1 MMPIKDNQD
10 VACFLVTK
18 HSWKGK
24 YKRVFS
30 IGSMGITTYNPG
42 NLEVTNKWAYSDF
55 ISLQPTNKSQTGLY
69 EFSIT
74 MRKERKVDTMRFSS
88 EYRLQLLT
96 EALKFRNQFAE
107 KPKEI
112 LRYQAYKHHWSDT
125 RLPVVL
131 EVTPFSLDQL
141 DPATNMLLASYCY
154 KDFEGL
160 ATMKDYPGGFVIVC
174 GGFGRL
180 HLFASHQIEEIK
192 KKMLE
197 SALNNLG
204 INIKVLK
211 EQIIL
216 DDFLTQRLGKFSG
229 DEHITSVSEFTVHK
243 LSSRHPDPQRRTLCL
258 SDTCLVERDPQTYSI
273 CTLRPLSDIFTLV
286 RDNSNPQL
294 FTIQY
299 LNGQMRSY
307 TTTDRDSLLASL
319 LDGVRASGN
328 RDVHVKMYPISRGK
342 RLGPLNLPVD
352 EEVETSHVKFLQQP
366 PGNKSFS
373 EMLERFNANAPYNG
387 LHYSTSQDDNKPL
400 DWTVTTLQLQVH
412 RVTNDYLQGLFTENK
427 DKVILGALN
436 ALVSKELET
445 NSEVEAQFHA
455 LRRLV
460 ASKVGFTAFTTLPG
474 FREAIG
480 NKVVKALK
488 RQDCGVTQAAMDC
501 ICALMQPMHEDCDL
515 RQEQLN
521 KSSLLSSTKFLDSL
535 LDMWISHVNHG
546 TGALVVSAM
555 LDFLTFALCV
565 PYSETTDGKHFDNLL
580 EMVAARGRSL
590 FRLFQHPSLAVV
602 KGAGL
607 VMRAIIEEG
616 APEIAA
622 KMQELALAEG
632 ALPRHLLNSLFTLGS
647 DGRLLTH
654 RQLCRHLVGLWVTG
668 HPTAMGL
675 LKRIM
680 PVGLLNYLDSEEKVP
695 DSFLEEERLNNRDN
709 LKIAIDHASKNRKS
723 PQWIAIERQMRVLE
737 RHVENALQH
746 WGARVGIERREKI
759 KERPIVLRKRR
770 ERIKSEANWKL
781 FYYKFNQ
788 DHALPNLIWN
798 HKTREELRTAL
809 ENEIRAFS
817 SDKDLSGGT
826 LIAWNHREFEVQYH
840 SLSDE
845 VKIGDYYLRLLLEKE
860 DSPDSPIRKS
870 YEFFNDLYHRFLL
883 TTKIEMKCLCL
894 QAMTIVYGRYFE
906 DIGPFS
912 DTKYIVGMLERC
924 SDRMERD
931 RLVMFINKLI
941 LHRRNVKDIMDQN
954 GVRTLV
960 DLLTL
965 AHLHTSRAVVPTQ
978 TNVIEAGPDQERVM
992 EKEWYYNDGD
1002 QRKGPICITELK
1014 KLYAA
1019 GKINNK
1025 TKVWAQGLDGWRMVM
1040 QVPQLKWTLVAKG
1053 SPVINESELAT
1064 LVLNILIKMCE
1075 YFPSRDADDAIIRPL
1090 PRVKRLLSDPQCM
1103 PHVVQLLLTFDP
1115 VLVERVSTLLCEVM
1129 KDNPDVSKI
1138 YLTGIFFFILMY
1150 TGSNVLP
1157 VARFLQLTHTK
1168 QAFRGDE
1175 NTASDIMQ
1183 RSILGQ
1189 LLPDAM
1195 VSYLENHG
1203 AEKFA
1208 QIFLGDFDTPE
1219 AIWNAEMR
1227 RMLIE
1232 KVAAHIAD
1240 FSPRLR
1246 SHTLARYQYIPIPA
1260 IRYPQ
1265 LENELFCQIFYLRH
1279 LCDTNKFPQWP
1290 IPDPVR
1296 LLKDV
1301 LDAWK
1306 KEVEKKPPVMTVDDA
1321 YRVLG
1326 LAGGKQHNEATVR
1339 KSYYK
1344 LAQMYH
1350 PDKNPDGRDKFEA
1363 VNQAYEF
1370 LCSRS
1375 CWTADGPNPDNIV
1388 LILRTQSIL
1397 FHRYADELQPYKY
1410 AGYPQLIKTIK
1421 FETND
1426 DQLFSKS
1433 APLLAAASELAY
1445 HTVHCSALNAEEL
1458 RREGGLEVMLEAYSR
1473 CVSVLNN
1480 SSKPN
1485 DVAVQVC
1492 THITRCFA
1500 VAGLFRGCREKMV
1513 ELPQLVRD
1521 LCRLLYFKHLTKL
1534 CSVATECVSSLAT
1547 DSVLQ
1552 MQLLQSGALWHL
1564 LLFMFNYDYTLEEGG
1579 VKRSQDENRQ
1589 EVANNLAKLAVRA
1602 CARLGG
1608 YMTGDNETPV
1618 NPVTVAALE
1627 STLTLY
1633 LARQLGKEKP
1643 EEILKIL
1650 NSNCSNP
1657 YLIWDNGTRA
1667 ELNEYLE
1674 SKRQERLSGNGDFE
1688 HDFTE
1693 FKYTAHSNELI
1704 IGEIFVKIY
1713 NEQPTFPIENPK
1725 GFTIDLLDFLSKSA
1739 AYLASVGSVA
1749 LLKKD
1754 QEKLRHIVI
1763 SLDALKNVIKNNPG
1777 VEMQCIGH
1785 FKLLFGLLSCN
1796 SFKPIQKGALEVI
1809 NNVTKNQECVNDI
1822 AANEVV
1828 VHLLLCLHSL
1838 TECQLLTLETLYALM
1853 STTKIVKDALTK
1865 GAVVY
1870 ILDLFC
1876 NSNNTQIREA
1886 AADLLAK
1893 MSSDKLAGP
1902 KVKLDL
1908 SKFLPRL
1915 FSEAIRD
1922 APKQCVHM
1930 FESRHENP
1938 ELIWDDDSKNRVSR
1952 IVSEMKEEHYA
1963 AQRVNPNTNL
1973 KLPEMQTNI
1982 DIGSNEPVVAGVYLR
1997 LFIASPTWALRKP
2010 KEFLSELMD
2019 TTLILMSKEK
2029 TDTDLL
2035 ELAAQALVC
2044 LLQAQPALADQVPS
2058 LGHIPKLCRQM
2069 SVPNS
2074 QPAVYKAAILILHQ
2088 LAASE
2093 ICITSICQTECISP
2107 LKYAMQSRKDMIAIA
2122 CEALNRLF
2130 STNEDR
2136 LVKQAL
2142 EAQMVPYLL
2151 TLLEGRLDT
2160 IDNPGT
2166 TKAQIVKALKAM
2178 TRSLLLGE
2186 KITAILDKSSVW
2198 AEYKDQMHDLF
2209 ISNTPTAGY
2218 LTAGV
2223 PVSAGYLTAGPSATL
2238 PTGPPP
2244 VDKED
2249 NVINRNDNI

>member
-24 YKRVFS
+24 YKRIFS
-30 IGSMGITTYNPG
+30 IGSMGITTYNPS
-42 NLEVTNKWAYSDF
+42 NLEVTNKWEYADF
-55 ISLQPTNKSQTGLY
+55 ISVQPTNRNQIGLY

-74 MRKERKVDTMRFSS
+74 MRKERKVDTMKFSS
-88 EYRLQLLT
+88 EHRSHLLT
-96 EALKFRNQFAE
+96 EALRFRNQFAE
-107 KPKEI
+107 KPREI
-112 LRYQAYKHHWSDT
+112 LRYPAYKHHWSDT

-131 EVTPFSLDQL
+131 EITPYSLDQL
-141 DPATNMLLASYCY
+141 DPATNVILASYYY
-154 KDFEGL
+154 KDMEGIG
-160 ATMKDYPGGFVIVC
+160 TMRDYTDGFVIVC

-180 HLFASHQIEEIK
+180 HLFASQHIDEIK
-192 KKMLE
+192 RKIVE
-197 SALNNLG
+197 SAQMNLG
-204 INIKVLK
+204 VMIKVLK
-211 EQIIL
+211 ETVPL
-216 DDFLTQRLGKFSG
+216 DEFLVQRFGRFSG

-243 LSSRHPDPQRRTLCL
+243 ISSRHSDPQRRTLCL
-258 SDTCLVERDPQTYSI
+258 SDTCLLERDPQTYNI
-273 CTLRPLSDIFTLV
+273 CTLRPLSDIFALV
-286 RDNSNPQL
+286 RDNANPQL

-307 TTTDRDSLLASL
+307 MATDRDSLLASL

-328 RDVHVKMYPISRGK
+328 RDVHVKMSPIARGK

-352 EEVETSHVKFLQQP
+352 EEVETSHVKFIQQP
-366 PGNKSFS
+366 PGGRTFA
-373 EMLERFNANAPYNG
+373 EILERFNANVPYSG
-387 LHYSTSQDDNKPL
+387 LHYSVTQD
-400 DWTVTTLQLQVH
+400 
-412 RVTNDYLQGLFTENK
+412 GLFTENK
-427 DKVILGALN
+427 DKIILGALSS
-436 ALVSKELET
+436 LVSKELET
-445 NSEVEAQFHA
+445 NAEVEAQFHA

-460 ASKVGFTAFTTLPG
+460 ASKVGFMAFTTLPG
-474 FREAIG
+474 FRESIG

-488 RQDCGVTQAAMDC
+488 RQDCGVAQAAIDC
-501 ICALMQPMHEDCDL
+501 ICALMQAMHDDCDL

-521 KSSLLSSTKFLDSL
+521 KSSLLSSNKFLESL
-535 LDMWISHVNHG
+535 LDMWIGHVNHG

-555 LDFLTFALCV
+555 LDLLTFALCV

-590 FRLFQHPSLAVV
+590 FKLFQHPSLAVV

-607 VMRAIIEEG
+607 IMRAIIEEG
-616 APEIAA
+616 AAEVAA

-632 ALPRHLLNSLFTLGS
+632 ALPRHLLNSLFTVSS

-668 HPTAMGL
+668 YPTAMGL
-675 LKRIM
+675 LKRIL
-680 PVGLLNYLDSEEKVP
+680 PVGLLTYLDSEEKVP

-709 LKIAIDHASKNRKS
+709 LKMAIDHASKHKRG
-723 PQWIAIERQMRVLE
+723 PQWMAIERQMRVVEKHL
-737 RHVENALQH
+737 ENALQH

-759 KERPIVLRKRR
+759 KERQLVLRKRR

-788 DHALPNLIWN
+788 DHSMPNLIWN

-809 ENEIRAFS
+809 ENEIRAFTA
-817 SDKDLSGGT
+817 DKDLSGGT
-826 LIAWNHREFEVQYH
+826 LIAWNHREFEVQYQC
-840 SLSDE
+840 LSDE
-845 VKIGDYYLRLLLEKE
+845 VKIGDYYLRLLLEK
-860 DSPDSPIRKS
+860 DCPDSPIRKS

-883 TTKIEMKCLCL
+883 TTKVEMKCLCL
-894 QAMTIVYGRYFE
+894 QAMTIVYGRYYE

-924 SDRMERD
+924 TDRAERD
-931 RLVMFINKLI
+931 RLVMFIHKLI
-941 LHRRNVKDIMDQN
+941 LHRKNVKDIMDQN
-954 GVRTLV
+954 GVRALV
-960 DLLTL
+960 DILAL

-978 TNVIEAGPDQERVM
+978 TNVIEAGPEQERVM
-992 EKEWYYNDGD
+992 EREWYYNDGD
-1002 QRKGPICITELK
+1002 HRAGPVSLKELK
-1014 KLYAA
+1014 DLYTS
-1019 GKINNK
+1019 GKVNHK
-1025 TKVWAQGLDGWRMVM
+1025 TKVWAQGLDGWRMIS
-1040 QVPQLKWTLVAKG
+1040 QVPQLKWTLVARG
-1053 SPVINESELAT
+1053 TPVVNESDLAT
-1064 LVLNILIKMCE
+1064 LILNILIQMCE
-1075 YFPSRDADDAIIRPL
+1075 YYPSRDADNAVIRPL
-1090 PRVKRLLSDPQCM
+1090 PRVKRLLSDLQCL

-1115 VLVERVSTLLCEVM
+1115 VLVERVATLLCEIM

-1138 YLTGIFFFILMY
+1138 YLTGVFYFILMY

-1157 VARFLQLTHTK
+1157 IARFLQFTHTK
-1168 QAFRGDE
+1168 QAFRGDD
-1175 NTASDIMQ
+1175 NTPPDIMQ
-1183 RSILGQ
+1183 RSILGP

-1208 QIFLGDFDTPE
+1208 QIFLGDYDTPE

-1246 SHTLARYQYIPIPA
+1246 SHTMARYQYIAIPA
-1260 IRYPQ
+1260 VRYPQ
-1265 LENELFCQIFYLRH
+1265 LEKELFCQIFYLRH
-1279 LCDTNKFPQWP
+1279 LCDTVKFPNWP
-1290 IPDPVR
+1290 IPEPVH

-1306 KEVEKKPPVMTVDDA
+1306 KEVEKKPPIMTVDEA

-1326 LAGGKQHNEATVR
+1326 LQTGQQHNEADVR

-1344 LAQMYH
+1344 LAQKYH
-1350 PDKNPDGRDKFEA
+1350 PDKNPEGRDRFEA

-1375 CWTADGPNPDNIV
+1375 CWTTDGPNPDNIV

-1397 FHRYADELQPYKY
+1397 FDRYTEELRPYKY

-1421 FETND
+1421 LETED
-1426 DQLFSKS
+1426 DRLFSKA
-1433 APLLAAASELAY
+1433 APLLSAAAELCY

-1458 RREGGLEVMLEAYSR
+1458 RREGGLEVLLEAYTR
-1473 CVSVLNN
+1473 CVSVLSN
-1480 SSKPN
+1480 SSKSN
-1485 DVAVQVC
+1485 EVAVQVC

-1500 VAGLFRGCREKMV
+1500 VAGKFRGCRDKIV
-1513 ELPQLVRD
+1513 ELPQLIKD
-1521 LCRLLYFKHLTKL
+1521 LCRILHFKHLTKL

-1547 DSVLQ
+1547 DSILQ

-1579 VKRSQDENRQ
+1579 VERSQEENRQ
-1589 EVANNLAKLAVRA
+1589 EVANNLAKLAVKA
-1602 CARLGG
+1602 CAKLGG

-1627 STLTLY
+1627 SLLTPY
-1633 LARQLGKEKP
+1633 LARQLSKDKP
-1643 EEILKIL
+1643 EEILKTL

-1674 SKRQERLSGNGDFE
+1674 GKRQEKLSGSISLE
-1688 HDFTE
+1688 HDFSD
-1693 FKYTAHSNELI
+1693 FKYSAHNDELV
-1704 IGEIFVKIY
+1704 IGEIFVKVY

-1725 GFTIDLLDFLSKSA
+1725 GFTIDLLDFLSKSSE
-1739 AYLASVGSVA
+1739 YLGS
-1749 LLKKD
+1749 LSSMTLSKKD
-1754 QEKLRHIVI
+1754 QERLKAIVM
-1763 SLDALKNVIKNNPG
+1763 SLEALKNVIKNNPG
-1777 VEMQCIGH
+1777 IEMQCIGH
-1785 FKLLFGLLSCN
+1785 FTLIFGLLSCN
-1796 SFKPIQKGALEVI
+1796 NFKPIQRGALEVI
-1809 NNVTKNQECVNDI
+1809 NNVTKNHECVNDI

-1828 VHLLLCLHSL
+1828 VHLLLTLHTL
-1838 TECQLLTLETLYALM
+1838 REHQLLTLETLYALM
-1853 STTKIVKDALTK
+1853 STTRIVKDALAK
-1865 GAVVY
+1865 GAVIY

-1876 NSNNTQIREA
+1876 NSSNIQIREG

-1930 FESRHENP
+1930 FETKHENP
-1938 ELIWDDDSKNRVSR
+1938 ELIWDDDAKGKVSR
-1952 IVSEMKEEHYA
+1952 MVAELKDDYYSL
-1963 AQRVNPNTNL
+1963 QRRNPNGVL
-1973 KLPEMQTNI
+1973 KLPEPPNNI
-1982 DIGSNEPVVAGVYLR
+1982 DVATNEPVVGGVYLR
-1997 LFIASPTWALRKP
+1997 LFVASPAWALRKP
-2010 KEFLSELMD
+2010 KEFLSDLLD
-2019 TTLILMSKEK
+2019 TTLSLMSRDK
-2029 TDTDLL
+2029 TDADML
-2035 ELAAQALVC
+2035 ELTTQALVC

-2058 LGHIPKLCRQM
+2058 LGHIPRLCRQM
-2069 SVPNS
+2069 ATRNS
-2074 QPAVYKAAILILHQ
+2074 QPPVYKAAILILHQ
-2088 LAASE
+2088 LATSE
-2093 ICITSICQTECISP
+2093 ICINSICQTDCISP
-2107 LKYAMQSRKDMIAIA
+2107 LKLAMQSRKDMIAVA
-2122 CEALNRLF
+2122 CETLNRLF

-2136 LVKQAL
+2136 LIKQAL
-2142 EAQMVPYLL
+2142 EAEMVPYLL
-2151 TLLEGRLDT
+2151 NILEGRLDL
-2160 IDNPGT
+2160 IDNPAT

-2178 TRSLLLGE
+2178 TRSILLGE
-2186 KITAILDKSSVW
+2186 RVNSILEKSSVW
-2198 AEYKDQMHDLF
+2198 AEYKDQKHDLF
-2209 ISNTPTAGY
+2209 ISNAPTAGY
-2218 LTAGV
+2218 LTAGI
-2223 PVSAGYLTAGPSATL
+2223 PVSAGYLTAGPSAQI
-2238 PTGPPP
+2238 PSAPPP
-2244 VDKED
+2244 VDRED
-2249 NVINRNDNI
+2249 RLNHRNDHV

>member
-24 YKRVFS
+24 YKRIFS
-30 IGSMGITTYNPG
+30 IGSMGITTYNPS
-42 NLEVTNKWAYSDF
+42 NLEVTNKWEYADF
-55 ISLQPTNKSQTGLY
+55 ISVQPTNRNQIGLY

-74 MRKERKVDTMRFSS
+74 MRKERKVDTMKFSS
-88 EYRLQLLT
+88 EHRSHLLT
-96 EALKFRNQFAE
+96 EALRFRNQFAE
-107 KPKEI
+107 KPREI
-112 LRYQAYKHHWSDT
+112 LRYPAYKHHWSDT

-131 EVTPFSLDQL
+131 EITPYSLDQL
-141 DPATNMLLASYCY
+141 DPATNVILASYYY
-154 KDFEGL
+154 KDMEGIG
-160 ATMKDYPGGFVIVC
+160 TMRDYTDGFVIVC

-180 HLFASHQIEEIK
+180 HLFASQHIDEIK
-192 KKMLE
+192 RKIVE
-197 SALNNLG
+197 SAQMNLG
-204 INIKVLK
+204 VMIKVLK
-211 EQIIL
+211 ETVPL
-216 DDFLTQRLGKFSG
+216 DEFLVQRFGRFSG

-243 LSSRHPDPQRRTLCL
+243 ISSRHSDPQRRTLCL
-258 SDTCLVERDPQTYSI
+258 SDTCLLERDPQTYNI
-273 CTLRPLSDIFTLV
+273 CTLRPLSDIFALV
-286 RDNSNPQL
+286 RDNANPQL

-307 TTTDRDSLLASL
+307 MATDRDSLLASL

-328 RDVHVKMYPISRGK
+328 RDVHVKMSPIARGK

-352 EEVETSHVKFLQQP
+352 EEVETSHVKFIQQP
-366 PGNKSFS
+366 PGGRTFA
-373 EMLERFNANAPYNG
+373 EILERFNANVPYSG
-387 LHYSTSQDDNKPL
+387 LHYSVTQD
-400 DWTVTTLQLQVH
+400 
-412 RVTNDYLQGLFTENK
+412 GLFTENK
-427 DKVILGALN
+427 DKIILGALSS
-436 ALVSKELET
+436 LVSKELET
-445 NSEVEAQFHA
+445 NAEVEAQFHA

-460 ASKVGFTAFTTLPG
+460 ASKVGFMAFTTLPG
-474 FREAIG
+474 FRESIG

-488 RQDCGVTQAAMDC
+488 RQDCGVAQAAIDC
-501 ICALMQPMHEDCDL
+501 ICALMQAMHDDCDL

-521 KSSLLSSTKFLDSL
+521 KSSLLSSNKFLESL
-535 LDMWISHVNHG
+535 LDMWIGHVNHG

-555 LDFLTFALCV
+555 LDLLTFALCV

-590 FRLFQHPSLAVV
+590 FKLFQHPSLAVV

-607 VMRAIIEEG
+607 IMRAIIEEG
-616 APEIAA
+616 AAEVAA

-632 ALPRHLLNSLFTLGS
+632 ALPRHLLNSLFTVSS

-668 HPTAMGL
+668 YPTAMGL
-675 LKRIM
+675 LKRIL
-680 PVGLLNYLDSEEKVP
+680 PVGLLTYLDSEEKVP

-709 LKIAIDHASKNRKS
+709 LKMAIDHASKHKRG
-723 PQWIAIERQMRVLE
+723 PQWMAIERQMRVVEKHL
-737 RHVENALQH
+737 ENALQH

-759 KERPIVLRKRR
+759 KERQLVLRKRR

-788 DHALPNLIWN
+788 DHSMPNLIWN

-809 ENEIRAFS
+809 ENEIRAFTA
-817 SDKDLSGGT
+817 DKDLSGGT
-826 LIAWNHREFEVQYH
+826 LIAWNHREFEVQYQC
-840 SLSDE
+840 LSDE
-845 VKIGDYYLRLLLEKE
+845 VKIGDYYLRLLLEK
-860 DSPDSPIRKS
+860 DCPDSPIRKS

-883 TTKIEMKCLCL
+883 TTKVEMKCLCL
-894 QAMTIVYGRYFE
+894 QAMTIVYGRYYE

-924 SDRMERD
+924 TDRAERD
-931 RLVMFINKLI
+931 RLVMFIHKLI
-941 LHRRNVKDIMDQN
+941 LHRKNVKDIMDQN
-954 GVRTLV
+954 GVRALV
-960 DLLTL
+960 DILAL

-978 TNVIEAGPDQERVM
+978 TNVIEAGPEQERVM
-992 EKEWYYNDGD
+992 EREWYYNDGD
-1002 QRKGPICITELK
+1002 HRAGPVSLKELK
-1014 KLYAA
+1014 DLYTS
-1019 GKINNK
+1019 GKVNHK
-1025 TKVWAQGLDGWRMVM
+1025 TKVWAQGLDGWRMIS
-1040 QVPQLKWTLVAKG
+1040 QVPQLKWTLVARG
-1053 SPVINESELAT
+1053 TPVVNESDLAT
-1064 LVLNILIKMCE
+1064 LILNILIQMCE
-1075 YFPSRDADDAIIRPL
+1075 YYPSRDADNAVIRPL
-1090 PRVKRLLSDPQCM
+1090 PRVKRLLSDLQCL

-1115 VLVERVSTLLCEVM
+1115 VLVERVATLLCEIM

-1138 YLTGIFFFILMY
+1138 YLTGVFYFILMY

-1157 VARFLQLTHTK
+1157 IARFLQFTHTK
-1168 QAFRGDE
+1168 QAFRGDD
-1175 NTASDIMQ
+1175 NTPPDIMQ
-1183 RSILGQ
+1183 RSILGP

-1208 QIFLGDFDTPE
+1208 QIFLGDYDTPE

-1246 SHTLARYQYIPIPA
+1246 SHTMARYQYIAIPA
-1260 IRYPQ
+1260 VRYPQ
-1265 LENELFCQIFYLRH
+1265 LEKELFCQIFYLRH
-1279 LCDTNKFPQWP
+1279 LCDTVKFPNWP
-1290 IPDPVR
+1290 IPEPVH

-1306 KEVEKKPPVMTVDDA
+1306 KEVEKKPPIMTVDEA

-1326 LAGGKQHNEATVR
+1326 LQTGQQHNEADVR

-1344 LAQMYH
+1344 LAQKYH
-1350 PDKNPDGRDKFEA
+1350 PDKNPEGRDRFEA

-1375 CWTADGPNPDNIV
+1375 CWTTDGPNPDNIV

-1397 FHRYADELQPYKY
+1397 FDRYTEELRPYKY

-1421 FETND
+1421 LETED
-1426 DQLFSKS
+1426 DRLFSKA
-1433 APLLAAASELAY
+1433 APLLSAAAELCY

-1458 RREGGLEVMLEAYSR
+1458 RREGGLEVLLEAYTR
-1473 CVSVLNN
+1473 CVSVLSN
-1480 SSKPN
+1480 SSKSN
-1485 DVAVQVC
+1485 EVAVQVC

-1500 VAGLFRGCREKMV
+1500 VAGKFRGCRDKIV
-1513 ELPQLVRD
+1513 ELPQLIKD
-1521 LCRLLYFKHLTKL
+1521 LCRILHFKHLTKL

-1547 DSVLQ
+1547 DSILQ

-1579 VKRSQDENRQ
+1579 VERSQEENRQ
-1589 EVANNLAKLAVRA
+1589 EVANNLAKLAVKA
-1602 CARLGG
+1602 CAKLGG

-1627 STLTLY
+1627 SLLTPY
-1633 LARQLGKEKP
+1633 LARQLSKDKP
-1643 EEILKIL
+1643 EEILKTL

-1674 SKRQERLSGNGDFE
+1674 GKRQEKLSGSISLE
-1688 HDFTE
+1688 HDFSD
-1693 FKYTAHSNELI
+1693 FKYSAHNDELV
-1704 IGEIFVKIY
+1704 IGEIFVKVY

-1725 GFTIDLLDFLSKSA
+1725 GFTIDLLDFLSKSSE
-1739 AYLASVGSVA
+1739 YLGS
-1749 LLKKD
+1749 LSSMTLSKKD
-1754 QEKLRHIVI
+1754 QERLKAIVM
-1763 SLDALKNVIKNNPG
+1763 SLEALKNVIKNNPG
-1777 VEMQCIGH
+1777 IEMQCIGH
-1785 FKLLFGLLSCN
+1785 FTLIFGLLSCN
-1796 SFKPIQKGALEVI
+1796 NFKPIQRGALEVI
-1809 NNVTKNQECVNDI
+1809 NNVTKNHECVNDI

-1828 VHLLLCLHSL
+1828 VHLLLTLHTL
-1838 TECQLLTLETLYALM
+1838 REHQLLTLETLYALM
-1853 STTKIVKDALTK
+1853 STTRIVKDALAK
-1865 GAVVY
+1865 GAVIY

-1876 NSNNTQIREA
+1876 NSSNIQIREG

-1930 FESRHENP
+1930 FETKHENP
-1938 ELIWDDDSKNRVSR
+1938 ELIWDDDAKGKVSR
-1952 IVSEMKEEHYA
+1952 MVAELKDDYYSL
-1963 AQRVNPNTNL
+1963 QRRNPNGVL
-1973 KLPEMQTNI
+1973 KLPEPPNNI
-1982 DIGSNEPVVAGVYLR
+1982 DVATNEPVVGGVYLR
-1997 LFIASPTWALRKP
+1997 LFVASPAWALRKP
-2010 KEFLSELMD
+2010 KEFLSDLLD
-2019 TTLILMSKEK
+2019 TTLSLMSRDK
-2029 TDTDLL
+2029 TDADML
-2035 ELAAQALVC
+2035 ELTTQALVC

-2058 LGHIPKLCRQM
+2058 LGHIPRLCRQM
-2069 SVPNS
+2069 ATRNS
-2074 QPAVYKAAILILHQ
+2074 QPPVYKAAILILHQ
-2088 LAASE
+2088 LATSE
-2093 ICITSICQTECISP
+2093 ICINSICQTDCISP
-2107 LKYAMQSRKDMIAIA
+2107 LKLAMQSRKDMIAVA
-2122 CEALNRLF
+2122 CETLNRLF

-2136 LVKQAL
+2136 LIKQAL
-2142 EAQMVPYLL
+2142 EAEMVPYLL
-2151 TLLEGRLDT
+2151 NILEGRLDL
-2160 IDNPGT
+2160 IDNPAT

-2178 TRSLLLGE
+2178 TRSILLGE
-2186 KITAILDKSSVW
+2186 RVNSILEKSSVW
-2198 AEYKDQMHDLF
+2198 AEYKDQKHDLF
-2209 ISNTPTAGY
+2209 ISNAPTAGY
-2218 LTAGV
+2218 LTGI
-2223 PVSAGYLTAGPSATL
+2223 PVSAGYLTAGPSAQI
-2238 PTGPPP
+2238 PSAPPP
-2244 VDKED
+2244 VDRED
-2249 NVINRNDNI
+2249 RLNHRNDHV

>member
-24 YKRVFS
+24 YKRIFS
-30 IGSMGITTYNPG
+30 IGSMGITTYNPN
-42 NLEVTNKWAYSDF
+42 NLEVTNKWVYADF
-55 ISLQPTNKSQTGLY
+55 ISVQPTNKNQAGSH

-74 MRKERKVDTMRFSS
+74 MRKDRKNDTMKFSS
-88 EYRLQLLT
+88 EHRSHLLT
-96 EALKFRNQFAE
+96 EALRFRNQFAE
-107 KPKEI
+107 KPKEV
-112 LRYQAYKHHWSDT
+112 LRYETYKHHWSDT
-125 RLPVVL
+125 SLPVVL
-131 EVTPFSLDQL
+131 EVTPYSLDQL
-141 DPATNMLLASYCY
+141 DPTTNMVLASYCY

-160 ATMKDYPGGFVIVC
+160 LTMKDYSNGFVIVY

-180 HLFASHQIEEIK
+180 HLFASAQMEEIK
-192 KKMLE
+192 RKILE
-197 SALNNLG
+197 SAFNNLG
-204 INIKVLK
+204 ITIKALK
-211 EQIIL
+211 EPITL
-216 DDFLTQRLGKFSG
+216 DDFVAQRLGKFSG

-243 LSSRHPDPQRRTLCL
+243 HSPRHKDLQRRTLCL
-258 SDTCLVERDPQTYSI
+258 SDTCLLERDPQTYNI
-273 CTLRPLSDIFTLV
+273 CTLRPLADVFALV
-286 RDNSNPQL
+286 RDNANPQL

-299 LNGQMRSY
+299 VNGQMRSY
-307 TTTDRDSLLASL
+307 TATDRDSLLASL

-328 RDVHVKMYPISRGK
+328 RDVHVRMYPIARGK
-342 RLGPLNLPVD
+342 RLGPLSLPVD
-352 EEVETSHVKFLQQP
+352 EEVEISHVKFLQQP
-366 PGNKSFS
+366 PGGRTFD
-373 EMLERFNANAPYNG
+373 EILERFNANVPYSG
-387 LHYSTSQDDNKPL
+387 LHYSVTQD
-400 DWTVTTLQLQVH
+400 
-412 RVTNDYLQGLFTENK
+412 GLFTENK
-427 DKVILGALN
+427 DKIILGALN
-436 ALVSKELET
+436 ALISKDLET

-460 ASKVGFTAFTTLPG
+460 ASKVGFTAFTNLQG
-474 FREAIG
+474 FRETIG
-480 NKVVKALK
+480 NRVVKALK

-501 ICALMQPMHEDCDL
+501 ICALMQPMHDDCDL

-521 KSSLLSSTKFLDSL
+521 KSSLLSNNKFLESL
-535 LDMWISHVNHG
+535 LDMWINHVTHG

-555 LDFLTFALCV
+555 LDMLTFALCV

-580 EMVAARGRSL
+580 EMVANRGRSL
-590 FRLFQHPSLAVV
+590 FKLFQHPSLAVV

-632 ALPRHLLNSLFTLGS
+632 ALPRHLLNSLFTVGS

-695 DSFLEEERLNNRDN
+695 ESFLEEERLNNRDN

-723 PQWIAIERQMRVLE
+723 PQWIAIERQMRVVEKHL
-737 RHVENALQH
+737 ENALQH

-817 SDKDLSGGT
+817 SDKDLAGGT
-826 LIAWNHREFEVQYH
+826 LIAWNHREFEVQYQC
-840 SLSDE
+840 LSDE

-883 TTKIEMKCLCL
+883 TTKVEMKCLCL
-894 QAMTIVYGRYFE
+894 QAMAIVYGRYYE

-912 DTKYIVGMLERC
+912 DTKYIVGMLDRC
-924 SDRMERD
+924 CDRMERD

-954 GVRTLV
+954 GVRALI

-965 AHLHTSRAVVPTQ
+965 AHLHTTRAVVPTQ
-978 TNVIEAGPDQERVM
+978 TNVIEAGPEQERVL

-1002 QRKGPICITELK
+1002 KRQGPISIKDLK
-1014 KLYAA
+1014 NLYAA
-1019 GKINNK
+1019 GKVTYK
-1025 TKVWAQGLDGWRMVM
+1025 TKVWAQGLDGWRMIS

-1053 SPVINESELAT
+1053 TPVINESELAT
-1064 LVLNILIKMCE
+1064 LILNILIKMCE
-1075 YFPSRDADDAIIRPL
+1075 YFPSRDADNAVIRPL
-1090 PRVKRLLSDPQCM
+1090 PRVKRLLSDLQCL
-1103 PHVVQLLLTFDP
+1103 PHIVQLLLTFDP
-1115 VLVERVSTLLCEVM
+1115 VLVERVATLLCEVM
-1129 KDNPDVSKI
+1129 KDNPEVSKI
-1138 YLTGIFFFILMY
+1138 YLTGVFYFILMY

-1157 VARFLQLTHTK
+1157 IARFLQLTHTK
-1168 QAFRGDE
+1168 QAFRGDD
-1175 NTASDIMQ
+1175 NTSSDIMQ

-1227 RMLIE
+1227 RVLIE

-1246 SHTLARYQYIPIPA
+1246 SHMMARYQYIAIPA
-1260 IRYPQ
+1260 VRYPQ
-1265 LENELFCQIFYLRH
+1265 LEKELFCQIFYLRH
-1279 LCDTNKFPQWP
+1279 LCDTVKFPQWP
-1290 IPDPVR
+1290 IPDPVK

-1306 KEVEKKPPVMTVDDA
+1306 KEVEKKPPAMTVDDA
-1321 YRVLG
+1321 YKVLG
-1326 LAGGKQHNEATVR
+1326 LPSGQQHNEANVR

-1350 PDKNPDGRDKFEA
+1350 PDKNAQGRDKFEA

-1375 CWTADGPNPDNIV
+1375 CWTTDGPNPNNIV

-1397 FHRYADELQPYKY
+1397 FHRYMEELRPYKY

-1421 FETND
+1421 LETD
-1426 DQLFSKS
+1426 DEQLFSKS

-1458 RREGGLEVMLEAYSR
+1458 RREGGLDVLLEAYTR

-1480 SSKPN
+1480 SSKPG

-1500 VAGLFRGCREKMV
+1500 VAGAFRGCRDKIV
-1513 ELPQLVRD
+1513 ELPQLVKD
-1521 LCRLLYFKHLTKL
+1521 LCRVLHFKHLTKL
-1534 CSVATECVSSLAT
+1534 CSVATECISSLAT
-1547 DSVLQ
+1547 DSILQ
-1552 MQLLQSGALWHL
+1552 MQLLQSGALWLL

-1579 VKRSQDENRQ
+1579 VERNEEENRQ

-1608 YMTGDNETPV
+1608 YMTGENETPH

-1627 STLTLY
+1627 HLLTPY
-1633 LARQLGKEKP
+1633 LTRQLGKDKP

-1674 SKRQERLSGNGDFE
+1674 SKRQQKYDNNADFE
-1688 HDFTE
+1688 HDCSD
-1693 FKYTAHSNELI
+1693 FKYTAHSGELI
-1704 IGEIFVKIY
+1704 IGEIFIKVY
-1713 NEQPTFPIENPK
+1713 NEQPAFPIENPK
-1725 GFTIDLLDFLSKSA
+1725 GFTIDLLDFLSKSSD
-1739 AYLASVGSVA
+1739 YLASLGSVA
-1749 LLKKD
+1749 LSKKD
-1754 QEKLRHIVI
+1754 QERLRHVVM
-1763 SLDALKNVIKNNPG
+1763 SLEALKNVIKNNPG

-1796 SFKPIQKGALEVI
+1796 SCKSIQSGALQVI
-1809 NNVTKNQECVNDI
+1809 SNVTKNQECVNDI

-1828 VHLLLCLHSL
+1828 VHLLLVLHSL
-1838 TECQLLTLETLYALM
+1838 KEFQLLTLETLCALM
-1853 STTKIVKDALTK
+1853 STTKIVKDALAK
-1865 GAVVY
+1865 GAVIY

-1876 NSNNTQIREA
+1876 NSSNLQVREA
-1886 AADLLAK
+1886 AAELLAK

-1902 KVKLDL
+1902 KVKLVL

-1922 APKQCVHM
+1922 SPKQCVHM
-1930 FESRHENP
+1930 FETKHENP
-1938 ELIWDDDSKNRVSR
+1938 ELIWDDDTKNRVSR
-1952 IVSEMKEEHYA
+1952 MIAELKEEHYTM
-1963 AQRVNPNTNL
+1963 QRRNPNVTL
-1973 KLPEMQTNI
+1973 KLPETPTNI
-1982 DIGSNEPVVAGVYLR
+1982 DAVTNEPVVGGVYLR
-1997 LFIASPTWALRKP
+1997 LFISSPAWALRKP

-2019 TTLILMSKEK
+2019 TILMLMAKDQ
-2029 TDTDLL
+2029 TDSDML
-2035 ELAAQALVC
+2035 ELTTQALVC
-2044 LLQAQPALADQVPS
+2044 LLQAQPSLGDQVPS
-2058 LGHIPKLCRQM
+2058 LGHIPRLCRQM
-2069 SVPNS
+2069 ATQHS
-2074 QPAVYKAAILILHQ
+2074 QPPVYKSAILIMHQ
-2088 LAASE
+2088 LASSE
-2093 ICITSICQTECISP
+2093 ICISSICQTECISP
-2107 LKYAMQSRKDMIAIA
+2107 LKHAMQSRRDMIAVA
-2122 CEALNRLF
+2122 CETLNRLF

-2142 EAQMVPYLL
+2142 EAEMVPYLL
-2151 TLLEGRLDT
+2151 NLLEGRLDL
-2160 IDNPGT
+2160 IDNPGM

-2178 TRSLLLGE
+2178 AKSSLLGE
-2186 KITAILDKSSVW
+2186 KVNAILEKSSVW
-2198 AEYKDQMHDLF
+2198 AEYKDQRHDLF

-2218 LTAGV
+2218 LTAGT
-2223 PVSAGYLTAGPSATL
+2223 PVSAGYLTAGPST
-2238 PTGPPP
+2238 TITSGPPP
-2244 VDKED
+2244 VDKDD
-2249 NVINRNDNI
+2249 NLLNRNDSI

>member
-24 YKRVFS
+24 YKRIFS
-30 IGSMGITTYNPG
+30 IGSLGITTYNPS

-55 ISLQPTNKSQTGLY
+55 IGLQPTNKNQGGLY

-74 MRKERKVDTMRFSS
+74 MRKEKKSESMRFSS
-88 EYRLQLLT
+88 EHRAELLT

-107 KPKEI
+107 KPREI

-131 EVTPFSLDQL
+131 EVTPYSLDQL

-180 HLFASHQIEEIK
+180 HLFASQQIEEIK

-197 SALNNLG
+197 SALSNLG
-204 INIKVLK
+204 ISLKVLK

-216 DDFLTQRLGKFSG
+216 DDFVAQRLGKFSV

-243 LSSRHPDPQRRTLCL
+243 LSSRHSDPQRRTLCL

-273 CTLRPLSDIFTLV
+273 CTLKPLSDIFALI
-286 RDNSNPQL
+286 RDNRNPQL

-299 LNGQMRSY
+299 LNGQIRSY

-373 EMLERFNANAPYNG
+373 EILERFNANAPYNG
-387 LHYSTSQDDNKPL
+387 LHYSTSQD
-400 DWTVTTLQLQVH
+400 
-412 RVTNDYLQGLFTENK
+412 GLFTENK

-436 ALVSKELET
+436 SLVIKELET

-480 NKVVKALK
+480 NKVVRALK
-488 RQDCGVTQAAMDC
+488 RQDCGVTQAAIDC

-521 KSSLLSSTKFLDSL
+521 KSSLLSSTKFLESL

-632 ALPRHLLNSLFTLGS
+632 ALPRHLLNSLFTQGS

-680 PVGLLNYLDSEEKVP
+680 PVGLLNYLDSDEKVP
-695 DSFLEEERLNNRDN
+695 NSFLEEERLNNRDN
-709 LKIAIDHASKNRKS
+709 LKIAIDHASKNKKS
-723 PQWIAIERQMRVLE
+723 PQWIAIERQMRVVE
-737 RHVENALQH
+737 KHVENALQH
-746 WGARVGIERREKI
+746 WGARVGIERHEKI

-788 DHALPNLIWN
+788 NHALSNLIWN

-826 LIAWNHREFEVQYH
+826 LIAWNHREFEVQYQ

-845 VKIGDYYLRLLLEKE
+845 VKIGDYYLRLLLEK

-894 QAMTIVYGRYFE
+894 QAMTIVYGRYYE

-924 SDRMERD
+924 TDVLERD

-1002 QRKGPICITELK
+1002 QRKGPICINELK

-1019 GKINNK
+1019 NKITNK

-1064 LVLNILIKMCE
+1064 LILNILIKMCE
-1075 YFPSRDADDAIIRPL
+1075 YFPSRDADNAVIRPL
-1090 PRVKRLLSDPQCM
+1090 PRVKRLLSDPQCL
-1103 PHVVQLLLTFDP
+1103 PHIVQLLLTFDP
-1115 VLVERVSTLLCEVM
+1115 VLIERVSILLCEVM

-1138 YLTGIFFFILMY
+1138 YLTGIFYFILMY

-1157 VARFLQLTHTK
+1157 VARFLQLTHAK

-1175 NTASDIMQ
+1175 NTTSDIMQ

-1260 IRYPQ
+1260 VRYPQ

-1290 IPDPVR
+1290 IPEPVK

-1306 KEVEKKPPVMTVDDA
+1306 KEVEKKPPLMTVDDA
-1321 YRVLG
+1321 YKSLG
-1326 LAGGKQHNEATVR
+1326 LTGGKQHNEATVR

-1350 PDKNPDGRDKFEA
+1350 PDKNPNGRDKFEA

-1375 CWTADGPNPDNIV
+1375 CWTANGPNPDNIV
-1388 LILRTQSIL
+1388 LILRSQSIL

-1421 FETND
+1421 LETD
-1426 DQLFSKS
+1426 DEQLFSKS
-1433 APLLAAASELAY
+1433 APLLDAASELAY

-1458 RREGGLEVMLEAYSR
+1458 RREGGLEVLLQAYTR

-1485 DVAVQVC
+1485 EVAVQVC

-1500 VAGLFRGCREKMV
+1500 VAGLFRGCRDKMV
-1513 ELPQLVRD
+1513 ELPQLVKD

-1534 CSVATECVSSLAT
+1534 CSVATECISSLAM

-1579 VKRSQDENRQ
+1579 VERNQNENRQ
-1589 EVANNLAKLAVRA
+1589 EVANNLAKLAIKA

-1608 YMTGDNETPV
+1608 YMTGNNETPV

-1627 STLTLY
+1627 SSLTPY
-1633 LARQLGKEKP
+1633 LARQLSKDKP

-1667 ELNEYLE
+1667 ELIEYLE
-1674 SKRQERLSGNGDFE
+1674 SKRQDKLSGNSEFE
-1688 HDFTE
+1688 HDFNE
-1693 FKYTAHSNELI
+1693 LKYTAHSNELV

-1725 GFTIDLLDFLSKSA
+1725 GFTIDLLDFLSTSA
-1739 AYLASVGSVA
+1739 AHLCSMGSVA
-1749 LLKKD
+1749 LSKKD
-1754 QEKLRHIVI
+1754 QESLRHIVM
-1763 SLDALKNVIKNNPG
+1763 SLEALKNVIKNNPG
-1777 VEMQCIGH
+1777 VEIQCIGH
-1785 FKLLFGLLSCN
+1785 FKLLFGLLSCT
-1796 SFKPIQKGALEVI
+1796 SFNPIQKAALEVI
-1809 NNVTKNQECVNDI
+1809 HNVTKNQECVNDI
-1822 AANEVV
+1822 AANDVV
-1828 VHLLLCLHSL
+1828 VHLLLCLHTL
-1838 TECQLLTLETLYALM
+1838 VECQLLTLETLYALM

-1865 GAVVY
+1865 GAVIY

-1938 ELIWDDDSKNRVSR
+1938 ELIWDDDAKIRVSR
-1952 IVSEMKEEHYA
+1952 MVSELKEDHYA
-1963 AQRVNPNTNL
+1963 AQKVNPNTPL
-1973 KLPEMQTNI
+1973 KLPDNPSNI
-1982 DIGSNEPVVAGVYLR
+1982 DLATNEPVVAGVYLR
-1997 LFIASPTWALRKP
+1997 LFISSPTWALRKP

-2019 TTLILMSKEK
+2019 TTLTLMSKEK
-2029 TDTDLL
+2029 TDTSML
-2035 ELAAQALVC
+2035 ELATQALVC

-2058 LGHIPKLCRQM
+2058 LGHIPRLCRQM
-2069 SVPNS
+2069 SIPSGQQV
-2074 QPAVYKAAILILHQ
+2074 VYKAGILILHQ

-2093 ICITSICQTECISP
+2093 ICVASICQTECIGP
-2107 LKYAMQSRKDMIAIA
+2107 LKNAMQSRRDMITIA

-2130 STNEDR
+2130 SMNEDR

-2142 EAQMVPYLL
+2142 EVQMVPYLL
-2151 TLLEGRLDT
+2151 TLLESRLDS

-2178 TRSLLLGE
+2178 SRSLLLGE
-2186 KITAILDKSSVW
+2186 KVVAILEKSLIW

-2209 ISNTPTAGY
+2209 ISNAPSSGY

-2244 VDKED
+2244 VDRED

>member
-1 MMPIKDNQD
+1 MRNETMMPIKDNQD

-18 HSWKGK
+18 HSTWKGK
-24 YKRVFS
+24 YKRIFS

-42 NLEVTNKWAYSDF
+42 TLEVTNRWEYSDF
-55 ISLQPTNKSQTGLY
+55 INVQPTNRSQLGSH
-69 EFSIT
+69 EFTIT
-74 MRKERKVDTMRFSS
+74 VRKDRKNDTMKFSS
-88 EYRLQLLT
+88 EHRPHLLT
-96 EALKFRNQFAE
+96 EALKYRNQFNE
-107 KPKEI
+107 KCKEI

-131 EVTPFSLDQL
+131 EITSYSLDQL
-141 DPATNMLLASYCY
+141 DPATNMVLASYCY

-160 ATMKDYPGGFVIVC
+160 LTMKDYPNGFVIVC

-180 HLFASHQIEEIK
+180 HLFASTHMEEIK
-192 KKMLE
+192 KKLQE
-197 SALNNLG
+197 AALNNLG
-204 INIKVLK
+204 INIKMLK
-211 EQIIL
+211 EPIKL
-216 DDFLTQRLGKFSG
+216 DDFIAQRLGKFSG

-243 LSSRHPDPQRRTLCL
+243 ISSRHLDPPRRTLCL
-258 SDTCLVERDPQTYSI
+258 SDTCLLERDPQTYNI
-273 CTLRPLSDIFTLV
+273 CTLRPLSDIFTLI
-286 RDNSNPQL
+286 RDNDNPQL

-307 TTTDRDSLLASL
+307 TTTNRDSLLASL

-328 RDVHVKMYPISRGK
+328 RDVHVKMYPIARGK
-342 RLGPLNLPVD
+342 RLGPFNLPVE
-352 EEVETSHVKFLQQP
+352 EEVETTHVKFLQQP
-366 PGNKSFS
+366 PGGRTFA
-373 EMLERFNANAPYNG
+373 EILERFNANIPYSG
-387 LHYSTSQDDNKPL
+387 LNYSITQD
-400 DWTVTTLQLQVH
+400 
-412 RVTNDYLQGLFTENK
+412 GIFTENK
-427 DKVILGALN
+427 DKIIVGALN
-436 ALVSKELET
+436 TLISKDLET
-445 NSEVEAQFHA
+445 NSEIEAQFHA

-460 ASKVGFTAFTTLPG
+460 ASKIGFAAFTTVSG
-474 FREAIG
+474 FREAVG
-480 NKVVKALK
+480 MKVVKALK
-488 RQDCGVTQAAMDC
+488 RQNSGVTQAAIDC
-501 ICALMQPMHEDCDL
+501 ICALMQPMHDDCDL

-521 KSSLLSSTKFLDSL
+521 KSSLLSSNKFLESL
-535 LDMWISHVNHG
+535 LEMWINHINHD

-555 LDFLTFALCV
+555 LDLLTFALCV

-590 FRLFQHPSLAVV
+590 FKLFQHPSLAVV

-607 VMRAIIEEG
+607 IMRAIIEEG
-616 APEIAA
+616 AAEVAA

-632 ALPRHLLNSLFTLGS
+632 ALPRHLLNSLFTVGS
-647 DGRLLTH
+647 DSRLLTH

-680 PVGLLNYLDSEEKVP
+680 PVGLLNYLDSDEKVP

-709 LKIAIDHASKNRKS
+709 LKIAIDHASRNKKS
-723 PQWIAIERQMRVLE
+723 PQWITIERQMRVVE
-737 RHVENALQH
+737 KHVENALQH
-746 WGARVGIERREKI
+746 WGARIGIERREKI

-798 HKTREELRTAL
+798 HKTREELRIAL

-817 SDKDLSGGT
+817 SDKDLAGGT
-826 LIAWNHREFEVQYH
+826 LIAWNHREFEVQYQC
-840 SLSDE
+840 LSDE
-845 VKIGDYYLRLLLEKE
+845 VKIGDYYLRLLLEK

-883 TTKIEMKCLCL
+883 TAKIEMKCLCL
-894 QAMTIVYGRYFE
+894 QAMTIVYGRYYE

-912 DTKYIVGMLERC
+912 DTKYILGMLERC
-924 SDRMERD
+924 IDRTERD
-931 RLVMFINKLI
+931 RLVMFVNKLI

-978 TNVIEAGPDQERVM
+978 TNVIEAGPQQERM
-992 EKEWYYNDGD
+992 EKEWYYNNGD
-1002 QRKGPICITELK
+1002 QREGPISLKDLKEL
-1014 KLYAA
+1014 Y
-1019 GKINNK
+1019 ISNHVSHK
-1025 TKVWAQGLDGWRMVM
+1025 TKVWAQGLDGWKTIS
-1040 QVPQLKWTLVAKG
+1040 QVPQLKWSLVAKG
-1053 SPVINESELAT
+1053 APVINESELAT
-1064 LVLNILIKMCE
+1064 LILNILIKMCE
-1075 YFPSRDADDAIIRPL
+1075 YFPSRDADDAVIRPL
-1090 PRVKRLLSDPQCM
+1090 PRVKRLLSDLQYL
-1103 PHVVQLLLTFDP
+1103 PHIVQLLLTFDP
-1115 VLVERVSTLLCEVM
+1115 ILVERVATLLCEIM
-1129 KDNPDVSKI
+1129 RDNADVSKI
-1138 YLTGIFFFILMY
+1138 YLTGVFYFILMY

-1157 VARFLQLTHTK
+1157 IARFLQLTHTK
-1168 QAFRGDE
+1168 QAFRNDD
-1175 NTASDIMQ
+1175 NTSSDIMQ

-1208 QIFLGDFDTPE
+1208 QIFLGDYDTPE

-1232 KVAAHIAD
+1232 KIAAHIAD
-1240 FSPRLR
+1240 FTPKLR
-1246 SHTLARYQYIPIPA
+1246 SHTMARYQYIAIPA
-1260 IRYPQ
+1260 VRYPQ

-1279 LCDTNKFPQWP
+1279 LCDTVKFPQWP
-1290 IPDPVR
+1290 ISEPVQ
-1296 LLKDV
+1296 LMKDV

-1306 KEVEKKPPVMTVDDA
+1306 KEVEKKPPLMTVDEA
-1321 YRVLG
+1321 YKQLG
-1326 LAGGKQHNEATVR
+1326 LPTGKQHDGAIVR
-1339 KSYYK
+1339 KSFYK

-1363 VNQAYEF
+1363 VSQAYEF

-1375 CWTADGPNPDNIV
+1375 CWSTTGPNPDNIV

-1397 FHRYADELQPYKY
+1397 FHRYTEGLEPYKY

-1421 FETND
+1421 LETD
-1426 DQLFSKS
+1426 DERLFSKS

-1458 RREGGLEVMLEAYSR
+1458 RREGGLDVLLEAYTR
-1473 CVSVLNN
+1473 CVSVLSK
-1480 SSKPN
+1480 SSKPT

-1492 THITRCFA
+1492 MHITRCFA
-1500 VAGLFRGCREKMV
+1500 VAGSFRGCRDKII
-1513 ELPQLVRD
+1513 ELPQLVKD
-1521 LCRLLYFKHLTKL
+1521 LCRILHFKHLTKL
-1534 CSVATECVSSLAT
+1534 CAVATECISSLAT
-1547 DSVLQ
+1547 DSILQ
-1552 MQLLQSGALWHL
+1552 MQLLKSGALWDL
-1564 LLFMFNYDYTLEEGG
+1564 LHFMFNYDYTLEEGG
-1579 VKRSQDENRQ
+1579 VERNQDENRQ

-1608 YMTGDNETPV
+1608 YTKGDNETPV

-1627 STLTLY
+1627 SLLTPY
-1633 LARQLGKEKP
+1633 LARQLVKDKP

-1674 SKRQERLSGNGDFE
+1674 MKRQDRLNNSDNFE
-1688 HDFTE
+1688 HDFSD
-1693 FKYTAHSNELI
+1693 FKYTAHADELV
-1704 IGEIFVKIY
+1704 IGEIFVKVY
-1713 NEQPTFPIENPK
+1713 NEQPVYPIENPK
-1725 GFTIDLLDFLSKSA
+1725 SFTINLLEFLSSSSE
-1739 AYLASVGSVA
+1739 YLTSLGSIA
-1749 LLKKD
+1749 LGKKD
-1754 QEKLRHIVI
+1754 QEKLEHIVM
-1763 SLDALKNVIKNNPG
+1763 ALKALTNVIKNNPG
-1777 VEMQCIGH
+1777 IELQCMGH

-1796 SFKPIQKGALEVI
+1796 TFKLIQKSALEVI
-1809 NNVTKNQECVNDI
+1809 SNVTKNQECVDDI

-1828 VHLLLCLHSL
+1828 VHMLLCLHNL
-1838 TECQLLTLETLYALM
+1838 KECQLLALETLYALM
-1853 STTKIVKDALTK
+1853 SSTKIVKDALTK

-1876 NSNNTQIREA
+1876 NSSNIQIREA
-1886 AADLLAK
+1886 AAELLAK

-1930 FESRHENP
+1930 FETKHENP
-1938 ELIWDDDSKNRVSR
+1938 ELIWDDDAKARVAR
-1952 IVSEMKEEHYA
+1952 IIAELKDEYHA
-1963 AQRVNPNTNL
+1963 LQRRNPNAIL
-1973 KLPEMQTNI
+1973 KLPDTQTNI
-1982 DIGSNEPVVAGVYLR
+1982 DIATNEPVVGGVYLR
-1997 LFIASPTWALRKP
+1997 LFIASPAWALRKP

-2019 TTLILMSKEK
+2019 TVLTLMSKEK
-2029 TDTDLL
+2029 TDTDML
-2035 ELAAQALVC
+2035 ELTTQALVC
-2044 LLQAQPALADQVPS
+2044 LLQTQPTLSDQVPS
-2058 LGHIPKLCRQM
+2058 LGHIPRLCRQM
-2069 SVPNS
+2069 AVQNG
-2074 QPAVYKAAILILHQ
+2074 QPSVYKTAILILHQ
-2088 LAASE
+2088 LATSE
-2093 ICITSICQTECISP
+2093 ICISSICQTECISP
-2107 LKYAMQSRKDMIAIA
+2107 LKHAMQSRRDMIAIA
-2122 CEALNRLF
+2122 CETLNRLF

-2142 EAQMVPYLL
+2142 DAEMVPYLL
-2151 TLLEGRLDT
+2151 NILEGRLD
-2160 IDNPGT
+2160 IVENPAT

-2178 TRSLLLGE
+2178 TKSLLLGE
-2186 KITAILDKSSVW
+2186 KVNAILEKSSVW
-2198 AEYKDQMHDLF
+2198 AEYKDQRHDLF
-2209 ISNTPTAGY
+2209 ISNNTSSGY
-2218 LTAGV
+2218 LTAGT
-2223 PVSAGYLTAGPSATL
+2223 PVSAGYLTAGPSTTL
-2238 PTGPPP
+2238 TTGPPP

-2249 NVINRNDNI
+2249 SIINRNDSI